1 MTDFMEKI
9 KPDTIS
15 DVYEMAS
22 FEVPSLFKNVPLE
35 RTIHITLERT

>member
-9 KPDTIS
+9 KPEATS

-22 FEVPSLFKNVPLE
+22 FEVRSLFKNVLLE
-35 RTIHITLERT
+35 RTIDITLERT